1 MGGLIAIVNDNTDFL
16 ALMEELLESE
26 GYQAKTYMVAQ
37 DAYHQL
43 LKDQPRLI
51 IVDIR
56 METPEAGW
64 QLIELLRLNPQTR
77 PTPII
82 VCSADAH
89 ALQAKAAH
97 LRERDCDVLQKP
109 FDLDDLLRKVEV
121 ALAAIPIEGA

>member
-1 MGGLIAIVNDNTDFL
+1 MTGLIAIVNDNTDFL
-16 ALMEELLESE
+16 DLMYELLEGE
-26 GYQAKTYMVAQ
+26 GYRAKTYKVAQ

-43 LKDQPRLI
+43 KEDQPGLI

-64 QLIELLRLNPQTR
+64 QLIELLRLNPATR

-82 VCSADAH
+82 VCSADAQ
-89 ALQAKAAH
+89 ALREKAAH

-109 FDLDDLLRKVEV
+109 FDLDDLLAKVAT
-121 ALAAIPIEGA
+121 ALALPPT

>member
-1 MGGLIAIVNDNTDFL
+1 MAGLIAIVNDNTDFL
-16 ALMEELLESE
+16 DLMLELLEGE
-26 GYQAKTYMVAQ
+26 GYRAKTYKVAE

-43 LKDQPRLI
+43 LDDQPSLI

-56 METPEAGW
+56 METPESGW
-64 QLIELLRLNPQTR
+64 QLIELLRLNPATR

-89 ALQAKAAH
+89 ALREKAAH

-109 FDLDDLLRKVEV
+109 FDLDDLLAKVAIV
-121 ALAAIPIEGA
+121 LAPPPA

>member
-16 ALMEELLESE
+16 ALMDELLEGE
-26 GYQAKTYMVAQ
+26 GYQAKTYKVAQ

-43 LKDQPRLI
+43 LADRPRLI

-64 QLIELLRLNPQTR
+64 QLIELLRLNPETR

-109 FDLDDLLRKVEV
+109 FDLDDLLAKVEV
-121 ALAAIPIEGA
+121 ALTKPPA